1 MVTRYCVRSKLVVM
15 VTIDLVLEVGKLVVM
30 VTRYCVR
37 SKLVVMVTIDLLF
50 EVNLLSW

>member
-1 MVTRYCVRSKLVVM
+1 MVTVYCVRSKLVVM

-30 VTRYCVR
+30 VT
-37 SKLVVMVTIDLLF
+37 IDLVF

>member
-1 MVTRYCVRSKLVVM
+1 MVTGYCVRSKLVVM

-30 VTRYCVR
+30 VT
-37 SKLVVMVTIDLLF
+37 IDLVF